1 MEILHTGTDLYDIG
15 DLPPDHHGGRLER
28 VVTQPQLPDD
38 ASVVAI
44 VSIHREVFPIEIRLE
59 AAGM

>member
-1 MEILHTGTDLYDIG
+1 METFQTDLYDIG

-28 VVTQPQLPDD
+28 VVPEPQLPDD
-38 ASVVAI
+38 SSIVAV
-44 VSIHREVFPIEIRLE
+44 VSIHREVFPIEVRLE

>member
-1 MEILHTGTDLYDIG
+1 MEILRTDLYDIG
-15 DLPPDHHGGRLER
+15 DLPPDHHCGRLER
-28 VVTQPQLPDD
+28 VVAQPQLPDD
-38 ASVVAI
+38 APIVTI